1 MNLIKTSILSSVA
14 TVIKMINGF
23 VVVKIIAIY
32 VGASG
37 LAFIGQFQNFITMMM
52 SFATGAINSGVVKY
66 TAEHRKDESEKQKL
80 WSTAVR
86 ISLGATFFSS
96 FMLILFHE
104 YLSNLFFKNDEYGSI
119 FIIFAMTLVLFVL
132 NSLLLAILN
141 GQKEIKK
148 LVSIG
153 IVSSFVGLIL
163 TGLLSYY
170 FGLYGALLSYTT
182 GQAIVFFVTLIY
194 VLRSSW
200 FKFNLFTDTLNKRY
214 LKKLSGYTFMAISS
228 ALSVPVSMLLIRTYI
243 GENLGWEDAGYWD
256 GIWKISSAYL
266 MFVTTTLGIYYLP
279 RLSEIKEDKELKK
292 EILDGY
298 KIIIPV
304 ITFIAICIYFAR
316 NIIIQVLFTS
326 EFSPMA
332 ELFLYQMIGDVIKIA
347 SWLLGYIMIARAMTK
362 SFIATEIFF
371 SVSFVLF
378 SILLI
383 NIFGLIGVTLA
394 FALNYLIYLFIM
406 LFIFRN
412 TLRKQHD

>member
-1 MNLIKTSILSSVA
+1 
-14 TVIKMINGF
+14 
-23 VVVKIIAIY
+23 
-32 VGASG
+32 
-37 LAFIGQFQNFITMMM
+37 
-52 SFATGAINSGVVKY
+52 
-66 TAEHRKDESEKQKL
+66 
-80 WSTAVR
+80 
-86 ISLGATFFSS
+86 
-96 FMLILFHE
+96 MLVLFHD

-362 SFIATEIFF
+362 SFIVTEIFF
-371 SVSFVLF
+371 SISFVML

-383 NIFGLIGVTLA
+383 NIYGLIGVTIA
-394 FALNYLIYLFIM
+394 FTLNYLLHLFTM

>member
-37 LAFIGQFQNFITMMM
+37 LAFIGHFQNFITMMM

-86 ISLGATFFSS
+86 ISLAATFFSS
-96 FMLILFHE
+96 LMLVLFHG

-119 FIIFAMTLVLFVL
+119 FIIFAITLVLFVL

-153 IVSSFVGLIL
+153 IVSSFIGLLL
-163 TGLLSYY
+163 TGVLSYY
-170 FGLYGALLSYTT
+170 FGLYGALLSYTIS
-182 GQAIVFFVTLIY
+182 QALVFFVT
-194 VLRSSW
+194 VFFVFKSNW
-200 FKFNLFTDTLNKRY
+200 FKVKLFTSSLDISY
-214 LKKLSGYTFMAISS
+214 MKKLGGYTAMALSS
-228 ALSVPVSMLLIRTYI
+228 ALSIPVSMMLIRTYI
-243 GENLGWEDAGYWD
+243 GDNLGWEAAGYWD

-266 MFVTTTLGIYYLP
+266 MFVTTTLSIYYLP